1 MMMSVFVAN
10 MAIQVLFTSRHCGQ
24 TFTRAKTHSLNV
36 SSLPLNPQDHGSPQ
50 LSSTSYV
57 AITVV
62 DRDDRNPKFTRS
74 VYRSSVKENYPI
86 KVGTRHTINRGARA
100 R

>member
-1 MMMSVFVAN
+1 MRYQPLAQVFFWTAGY
-10 MAIQVLFTSRHCGQ
+10 FFP
-24 TFTRAKTHSLNV
+24 TFTYTQTTTSI
-36 SSLPLNPQDHGSPQ
+36 PLNLQDHGDPQ

-62 DRDDRNPKFTRS
+62 DRDDRNPKFSRS